1 MVKVLSDSSEKS
13 LVEILQDRVDTRF
26 NGYQIDES
34 EVERYKDSHRFEVYQ
49 DGFGNHYKTDNDYIQ
64 TREVDGQRVAILVA
78 DENNKNSI
86 SHPYSEL
93 PHLMGLYVR
102 EPYRSEGI
110 ASELVHGFMATVD
123 HDRCVVDCA
132 DRVKPFYE
140 QLDYE
145 VIYLDQFKS
154 V

>member
-1 MVKVLSDSSEKS
+1 MFREPSEMS
-13 LVEILQDRVDTRF
+13 LIEILQDRADTCF
-26 NGYQIDES
+26 NGRKIEDES
-34 EVERYKDSHRFEVYQ
+34 KVERFKDRDRMTVYQ
-49 DGFGNHYKTDNDYIQ
+49 DGRGTHYRTDNDYIQ
-64 TREVDGQRVAILVA
+64 TRERDGQRIAILVA

-86 SHPYSEL
+86 SHPHSEL

-110 ASELVHGFMATVD
+110 ASELIHEFMETVD

-140 QLDYE
+140 QLDSE
-145 VIYLDQFKS
+145 VVYLEQFKS